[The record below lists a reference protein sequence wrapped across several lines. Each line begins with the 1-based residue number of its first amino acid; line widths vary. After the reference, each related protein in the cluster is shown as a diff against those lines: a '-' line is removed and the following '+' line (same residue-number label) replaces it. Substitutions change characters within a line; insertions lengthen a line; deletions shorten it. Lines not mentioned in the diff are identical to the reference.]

1 MGLIGMNDLLAQ
13 LPAILIALGVPTLV
27 GCALGCV
34 CCQSVSATRGQ
45 AI

>member
-1 MGLIGMNDLLAQ
+1 MGLLGMSDLLAH

-34 CCQSVSATRGQ
+34 YSQRAEE
-45 AI
+45 